1 LRARP
6 KILVFAGSTR
16 KASFNRKLAAR
27 AAHLIDEAGAQAT
40 LIELADYPMPIY
52 NGDLEE
58 AEGLPEAAKRLK
70 ALFADHD
77 GLFIACPE
85 YNSSITPLLK
95 NTIDWLTRKESADEP
110 ALVAFRGKVAAL
122 GAASDGRLGGLR
134 VLMVMRMLLTT
145 IQVHIIPQQ
154 VAVYG
159 AAKGFAEDGSLEDK
173 TLAGMLDRTVLALV
187 ETTRKISGT

>member
-1 LRARP
+1 MAARP

-52 NGDLEE
+52 NGDLEA
-58 AEGLPEAAKRLK
+58 AEGLPEAVKRLK

-95 NTIDWLTRKESADEP
+95 NTIDWLTRKESPDEP
-110 ALVAFRGKVAAL
+110 SLVAFRGKVAAL

-134 VLMVMRMLLTT
+134 VLVVMRMLLTT
-145 IQVHIIPQQ
+145 IQVHTIPQQ
-154 VAVYG
+154 VAVHG

-173 TLAGMLDRTVLALV
+173 TLAGMLDRTVMALV
-187 ETTRKISGT
+187 ETTKKMSGT

>member
-1 LRARP
+1 MTVRP

-27 AAHLIDEAGAQAT
+27 AAHLIGEAGAEAT
-40 LIELADYPMPIY
+40 HVELADYPMPIY
-52 NGDLEE
+52 DGDLEE
-58 AEGLPEAAKRLK
+58 AEGVPEAARALK
-70 ALFADHD
+70 ALFTAHD

-95 NTIDWLTRKESADEP
+95 NTLDWLTRKESPDEA

-134 VLMVMRMLLTT
+134 GLVIVRMLLTT
-145 IQVHIIPQQ
+145 LQVHLVPQQ
-154 VAVYG
+154 VAVHG
-159 AAKGFAEDGSLEDK
+159 AADGFAEDGSLKDK
-173 TLAGMLDRTVLALV
+173 ALAGMLETTVRALV
-187 ETTRKISGT
+187 ETTRRMSGT

>member
-1 LRARP
+1 MPQPR
-6 KILVFAGSTR
+6 ILVFAGSIRTG
-16 KASFNRKLAAR
+16 ALSAKLAALV
-27 AAHLIDEAGAQAT
+27 AKELSLLDAEVSLIS
-40 LIELADYPMPIY
+40 LADYPMPIY